1 MKMRSLFLLVA
12 VTLLLAASIAWSTGA
27 GESASPAKPVVV
39 TVFGGGPLEYASDNP
54 AWGANPVGRY
64 ITEKT
69 GIQVKMEIPSGQNS
83 DEKLNL
89 LLASGSYPEMFATNN
104 LTIIGKAINEGIAVP
119 LDSLIASDG
128 KNIRVAFGANLSK
141 LKWTDG
147 KTYYISQKPGFPASF
162 SGPSTGYGS
171 GGFSIRKDV
180 FIALG
185 APKIETIED
194 IYAVLKQIKNRY
206 TKTPKGE
213 TIWPA
218 GAFNQTWQNIRDSL
232 AMGAGFFSSGKW
244 YKSPAGQISYW
255 TRGPQAFT
263 IASYLNRLYR
273 EGLIDPEYIT
283 IDRAA
288 WATKV
293 ANGRV
298 LSSFNAWWMNWT
310 SHTDLEAAGFGRAD
324 DLIFLNLPFTV
335 PGGQRPTFVEV
346 SSIGGPYKVIT
357 KAAKDPKAAFKLL
370 DALADPEMAFIT
382 NNGIRGG
389 MWDYI
394 NGIPNLGKE
403 FIDKFNAGATDEEFG
418 PKFGYRMYYYLATFP
433 GNEVRTKWNTFQI
446 LKDDP
451 VTTNNPRAADRDRL
465 FSPYWYDTLPYGE
478 MMKGMNEELG
488 GIWNQME
495 EKVMNDFYK
504 AVNAATEADFTSR
517 WNTYIASLDSIGMK
531 KVEEFVNT
539 NYQAFVSK

>member
-1 MKMRSLFLLVA
+1 MSKRLSLLLVLA
-12 VTLLLAASIAWSTGA
+12 TLLLAASIAWGA
-27 GESASPAKPVVV
+27 GNEESAASAKPVFV

-54 AWGANPVGRY
+54 AWGTNPVGKY

-69 GIQVKMEIPSGQNS
+69 GIQVKMEIPSGQNA

-104 LTIIGKAINEGIAVP
+104 LTIIGKAISEGIAIP
-119 LDSLIASDG
+119 LDSLIAAEG
-128 KNIRVAFGANLSK
+128 KNIKAAFGANLGK

-147 KTYYISQKPGFPASF
+147 KTYYISQKPGFPSDFA
-162 SGPSTGYGS
+162 GPSTGYGS
-171 GGFSIRKDV
+171 GGYSIRKDV
-180 FIALG
+180 YLALG
-185 APKIETIED
+185 QPKLDSIED
-194 IYAVLKQIKNRY
+194 IYAALKKMKSLY
-206 TKTPKGE
+206 SKTPKGE

-218 GAFNQTWQNIRDSL
+218 GAFNQTWQNVRDSL

-244 YKSPAGQISYW
+244 YKSPTGQISYW
-255 TRGPQAFT
+255 TRGPQAIT
-263 IASYLNRLYR
+263 VASYLNRLYR

-283 IDRAA
+283 IDRNA

-298 LSSFNAWWMNWT
+298 LSGFNPWWMNWT
-310 SHTDLEAAGFGRAD
+310 SHTDLEAAGFGKAD
-324 DLIFLNLPFTV
+324 DLIFYNVPFTV

-357 KAAKDPKAAFKLL
+357 KAAKDPTSAFRLL

-382 NNGIRGG
+382 NNGIKGG
-389 MWDYI
+389 MWNYV
-394 NGIPNLGKE
+394 NGVPTMGRE
-403 FIDKFNAGATDEEFG
+403 FIDKFLAGATDEEFG
-418 PKFGYRMYYYLATFP
+418 PQFGYRMYFYLATFP

-451 VTTNNPRAADRDRL
+451 VTTGDPRAAQRDKL
-465 FSPYWYDTLPYGE
+465 FSPFWYDTLPFGA
-478 MMKGMNEELG
+478 MLKGMSDELG

-495 EKVMNDFYK
+495 EKIMSDFYK
-504 AVNAATEADFTSR
+504 AATAPTEAEFTSR
-517 WNTYIASLDSIGMK
+517 WNAYLTGLESIGLK
-531 KVEEFVNT
+531 KVEDFANK
-539 NYQAFVSK
+539 NYQAFVSR